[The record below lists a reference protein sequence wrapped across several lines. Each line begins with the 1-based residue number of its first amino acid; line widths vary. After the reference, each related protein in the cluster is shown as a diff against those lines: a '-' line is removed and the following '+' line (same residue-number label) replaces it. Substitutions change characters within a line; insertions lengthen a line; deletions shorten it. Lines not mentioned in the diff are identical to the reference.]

1 MRLLLCLFALGLA
14 AAEELPITGIA
25 HVGFRVSDLEK
36 ARSFYTG
43 ILGYQEAFAL
53 KDDSGKISM
62 AFFKVNDGQYIELSP
77 GAAPDDRLTHYAIE
91 TPNIEKLRAMLEDR
105 GLAPGKIQKGRDGNL
120 NCSIKDPD
128 GHRVEFV
135 EYRPG
140 SLHTNARGKF
150 MDQRRVSDS
159 LRHTGVT
166 VANVDAA
173 MAFYRDKLGFR
184 ETWRGGPTDA
194 ELRWINMRMPG
205 PRGDYVEF
213 MIHSQPPTRSQYGSM
228 HHICLDV
235 PEIEP
240 AYKMLLSHGLPADE
254 RHKPRKGRN
263 QLWLLNL
270 FDPDG
275 TRTELM
281 EPSPR

>member
-1 MRLLLCLFALGLA
+1 MRCS
-14 AAEELPITGIA
+14 
-25 HVGFRVSDLEK
+25 R
-36 ARSFYTG
+36 RS
-43 ILGYQEAFAL
+43 A
-53 KDDSGKISM
+53 S
-62 AFFKVNDGQYIELSP
+62 
-77 GAAPDDRLTHYAIE
+77 R
-91 TPNIEKLRAMLEDR
+91 
-105 GLAPGKIQKGRDGNL
+105 PGKIQKGRDGNL

-150 MDQRRVSDS
+150 MDKRRVSDH
-159 LRHTGVT
+159 LRHTGVA
-166 VANVDAA
+166 VANLDAA
-173 MAFYRDKLGFR
+173 MAFYAEKLGFR
-184 ETWRGGPTDA
+184 ETWRGGPTDN
-194 ELRWINMRMPG
+194 ELRYINMRMPG
-205 PRGDYVEF
+205 PRRDYVEF
-213 MIHSQPPTRSQYGSM
+213 MLTSGQQLTRSRYGSM
-228 HHICLDV
+228 YHICLDV

-254 RHKPRKGRN
+254 RHKPRLGRN

-281 EPSPR
+281 EPAPR